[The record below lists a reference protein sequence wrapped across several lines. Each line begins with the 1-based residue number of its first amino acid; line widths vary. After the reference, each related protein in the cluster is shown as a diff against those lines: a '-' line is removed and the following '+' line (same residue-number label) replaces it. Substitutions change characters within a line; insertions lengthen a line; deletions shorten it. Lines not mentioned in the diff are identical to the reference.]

1 MAVTPA
7 ARPARPQRWPAALAW
22 ALAGFAVLAL
32 VSSGRLVQLVRP
44 LDFAYAPAAG
54 AGAVVL
60 TTVSAVSVGA
70 LLAGRRPRHPVGWL
84 LLGVGLGL
92 AMGILVE
99 QYVKYGLVVR
109 PGSLPAA
116 RYLAGFTYSIVPI
129 WLSCAGFVLLLTPTG
144 SLPSPRWQWW
154 ARVAAAAPVVTVL
167 AAVVQPDPLAP
178 DYYGNPLAVPALAR
192 VLQVPGVAAVV
203 VVLVSLLVGAGSLV
217 GRFRR
222 ARGMERQQLRWLALA
237 AALGSVLLL
246 VALVAGFL
254 LAKDLIVLVSSTLC
268 VALLPLATGAA
279 VLRYRL
285 YDLDRIIS
293 RTVAYGLLTV
303 LLGGGYAGVVLG
315 LGQLL
320 GPPPRP
326 AGRRPALQPPP
337 LRRGQDHRG
346 VQRPPPPAGRPRH
359 ARGRAAGR
367 GAPDHAADQRVA
379 VAATFRQRVRRPA
392 QHRRIPCGVTAD
404 GSFPVG
410 SHGWLNQRRARLAC
424 LRGRVRVGFA
434 CTSCQGRSRVWP
446 KGPRVA
452 VSTCHCRRL
461 GLTRRPARSQR
472 QTRLQLRQAGVHQR
486 DVVGQ
491 RMVPPRVPPRGDPH
505 ADHRAS

>member
-1 MAVTPA
+1 MLGGGGAGGVLRAAKAMAVTPA

-320 GPPPRP
+320 GQRSPLVVAAATLTVAAVFQPARRRVQQAVDRRFNRRRYDAAKTIEAFSVRLRQQVDLDTLAAELLGVVEQTMQPAQVLLWLRP
-326 AGRRPALQPPP
+326 SGSGSLAAS
-337 LRRGQDHRG
+337 
-346 VQRPPPPAGRPRH
+346 PPA
-359 ARGRAAGR
+359 
-367 GAPDHAADQRVA
+367 
-379 VAATFRQRVRRPA
+379 
-392 QHRRIPCGVTAD
+392 
-404 GSFPVG
+404 
-410 SHGWLNQRRARLAC
+410 
-424 LRGRVRVGFA
+424 
-434 CTSCQGRSRVWP
+434 
-446 KGPRVA
+446 
-452 VSTCHCRRL
+452 
-461 GLTRRPARSQR
+461 
-472 QTRLQLRQAGVHQR
+472 
-486 DVVGQ
+486 
-491 RMVPPRVPPRGDPH
+491 
-505 ADHRAS
+505 AS